1 MLSLVVREWYTI
13 AVAGMV
19 VLASLLPVSGEPAAA
34 FSFATKIAIA
44 LLFFL
49 QGARLSRQVVLA
61 GMIHWRLHLF
71 VLATTFVLFPLLGL
85 ILLALP
91 DLMNPT
97 LSLGVVFLCVL
108 PSTIQSSIAFTSIAE
123 GNVPAAICS
132 ASASNLLG
140 MVLSPLIAGLLFH
153 AQGHSTFSWDA
164 IQGILL
170 QLLLPFVA
178 GQILQPWLG
187 KWLLRHRM
195 LTGLVDRG
203 SILMAI
209 YAAFS
214 EAVIGGL
221 WDTMTAADLAV
232 LMLVDSVL
240 LAVVLCFTFHASG
253 WLGFNRADRITI
265 MFCGSKK
272 SLASGA
278 PIANVI
284 FAGRDVGTIVL
295 PLMIF
300 HQIQLMACAILAR
313 RFAASAHASEAECPD
328 RAAPAQR
335 IG

>member
-1 MLSLVVREWYTI
+1 MRSLVVREWYTI

-19 VLASLLPVSGEPAAA
+19 VLASLIPIGGEPAVV
-34 FSFATKIAIA
+34 FSIATNVAIA

-49 QGARLSRQVVLA
+49 QGARLSRDVVIA
-61 GMIHWRLHLF
+61 GMVHWRLHLF

-85 ILLALP
+85 VILALP

-97 LSLGVVFLCVL
+97 LALGVAFLCVL

-132 ASASNLLG
+132 ASASNVIG
-140 MVLSPLIAGLLFH
+140 IVLSPLIAGLLFH
-153 AQGHSTFSWDA
+153 TQGRPGISWDA
-164 IQGILL
+164 VEGILL
-170 QLLLPFVA
+170 QLLVPFVV

-187 KWLLRHRM
+187 KWLLRHRV
-195 LTGLVDRG
+195 LTQIVDRG

-209 YAAFS
+209 YGAFS
-214 EAVIGGL
+214 AAVIGGL
-221 WDTMTAADLAV
+221 WSTMGARDLAAV
-232 LMLVDSVL
+232 VLVDMAL
-240 LAVVLCFTFHASG
+240 LAIVLCFTYYGSG

-265 MFCGSKK
+265 AFCGSKK

-284 FAGRDVGTIVL
+284 FGGRDAGSIVL

-313 RFAASAHASEAECPD
+313 RFAESAHRSEAAQPEPQ
-328 RAAPAQR
+328 AATST
-335 IG
+335 